1 MLPSSHS
8 QEELLIANEKKKW
21 DREGKFYQQKK
32 EEKNPTFLPLFSHF
46 KNSFNASV
54 SSALAAEISVSSSQ
68 GLCCLLIIH

>member
-32 EEKNPTFLPLFSHF
+32 EEKNPQLFSL
-46 KNSFNASV
+46 
-54 SSALAAEISVSSSQ
+54 SSHILRIPLMQVFLQPLLQKFLSLLAKGYAVY
-68 GLCCLLIIH
+68 